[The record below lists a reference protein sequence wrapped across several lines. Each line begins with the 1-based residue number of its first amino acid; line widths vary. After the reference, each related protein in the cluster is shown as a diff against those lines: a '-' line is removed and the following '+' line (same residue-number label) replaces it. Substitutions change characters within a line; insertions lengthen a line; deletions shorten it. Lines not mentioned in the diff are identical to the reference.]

1 MYPYISL
8 LEKIIIYNI
17 MYIKRLAI
25 KEVSW
30 KYTNHIGLGSNIGA
44 TDKIGK

>member
-1 MYPYISL
+1 
-8 LEKIIIYNI
+8 

-44 TDKIGK
+44 TDKIGKKGKWKSRVGILLG